1 MTTIAVPMRP
11 GGAPAARTATAQR
24 ADGSARVAFDARADG
39 VTRLDDLYQR
49 APCRV
54 LFPRSAAG
62 EPPQAVLLT
71 TTGGLTGGDRVP
83 VRFAVGSGA
92 RATLSTQA
100 AEKIYRALPDEAP
113 ARVDVAITVDDAAWA
128 EWLAQETILFDGAR
142 LHRRVEAD
150 VAPGGR
156 LLAIE
161 SAVFGR
167 SAMGETMRRGLL
179 HDAWRIRRGGR
190 LVWADGQRFA
200 ETDLAP
206 TPPAFGLDGARALA
220 TLIYVGDDAAAMR
233 DRVRPLIAD
242 AGCDGAATCI
252 DGVLVTRLM
261 GAEPPVRRAVMALGA
276 ALRAAA
282 AGLMPELPRV
292 WHC

>member
-1 MTTIAVPMRP
+1 
-11 GGAPAARTATAQR
+11 
-24 ADGSARVAFDARADG
+24 
-39 VTRLDDLYQR
+39 
-49 APCRV
+49 
-54 LFPRSAAG
+54 
-62 EPPQAVLLT
+62 
-71 TTGGLTGGDRVP
+71 
-83 VRFAVGSGA
+83 
-92 RATLSTQA
+92 
-100 AEKIYRALPDEAP
+100 
-113 ARVDVAITVDDAAWA
+113 
-128 EWLAQETILFDGAR
+128 
-142 LHRRVEAD
+142 
-150 VAPGGR
+150 
-156 LLAIE
+156 
-161 SAVFGR
+161 
-167 SAMGETMRRGLL
+167 
-179 HDAWRIRRGGR
+179 
-190 LVWADGQRFA
+190 DGQRFA